1 MPTFD
6 EPPILVKRFLTLEA
20 AEKEEREKAE
30 AMAEQLRQVLTQ
42 GLACLFLAPSDI
54 KQIIILNSSAVR
66 LSFRPYF
73 RHRSS
78 TVVRLNS
85 LVFSIY
91 NSSDHLLYVK
101 MNIIQLERQ

>member
-42 GLACLFLAPSDI
+42 GLACLFSGA
-54 KQIIILNSSAVR
+54 K
-66 LSFRPYF
+66 
-73 RHRSS
+73 
-78 TVVRLNS
+78 
-85 LVFSIY
+85 
-91 NSSDHLLYVK
+91 
-101 MNIIQLERQ
+101 